1 MLLSQ
6 ERCMGIVDRSEKP
19 PPTPT
24 PTKEEFDED
33 GKPIHV
39 AGTSSA
45 RAYTEYTW
53 RYWGALWLIHGSL
66 EESVQNN
73 YMSIQDPAELWD
85 SINSDCV
92 KKLQKWQYYVREA
105 LYCVKLTECGS
116 VEAYVTTIQN
126 LLDQYKL
133 GAKEDDDKIGVR
145 EHVFYL
151 LHGIPQGEDWDHG
164 RRFIHQRLDEDDWCK
179 KPDKI
184 IQNLKDREAELR
196 NIKQLSADVAL
207 YTKLT
212 SQDTKKGKPEVKKD
226 KAKRVCTYWEKEGH
240 LEDKCWTKHG
250 KPYWK
255 EKDKN
260 KKEDKDKKSSIAT
273 ANLTSTS
280 TIDSLWMAVE
290 DSAVT
295 MRDFY
300 LDCACDAHACNR
312 RDLFDS
318 EMFVE
323 IKEGD
328 RKVRG
333 FDGSP
338 QSAKGIGTIRCSL
351 RKA

>member
-1 MLLSQ
+1 
-6 ERCMGIVDRSEKP
+6 
-19 PPTPT
+19 
-24 PTKEEFDED
+24 
-33 GKPIHV
+33 
-39 AGTSSA
+39 
-45 RAYTEYTW
+45 
-53 RYWGALWLIHGSL
+53 
-66 EESVQNN
+66 
-73 YMSIQDPAELWD
+73 
-85 SINSDCV
+85 
-92 KKLQKWQYYVREA
+92 
-105 LYCVKLTECGS
+105 
-116 VEAYVTTIQN
+116 VTTIQN

-151 LHGIPQGEDWDHG
+151 LHGIPQGEDWDLG

-250 KPYWK
+250 KPDWK

-318 EMFVE
+318 ETFVE
-323 IKEGD
+323 IKEVD